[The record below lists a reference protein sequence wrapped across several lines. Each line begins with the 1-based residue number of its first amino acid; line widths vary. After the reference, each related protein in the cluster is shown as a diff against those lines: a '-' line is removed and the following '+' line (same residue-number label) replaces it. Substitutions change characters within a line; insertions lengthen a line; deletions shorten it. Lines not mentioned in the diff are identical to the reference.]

1 MTRVSRDD
9 GEWPMFAPNDITIT
23 PGNDMM
29 TTSIHQDFLM
39 AVFGQ
44 CTRKGKRWHVK
55 IPLLMV
61 KETEVIKKCIHLCSL
76 P

>member
-1 MTRVSRDD
+1 MTCVSRDD
-9 GEWPMFAPNDITIT
+9 SECPMFAPNDITIT
-23 PGNDMM
+23 SGNEVM

-55 IPLLMV
+55 IPQLMV
-61 KETEVIKKCIHLCSL
+61 KEIK
-76 P
+76 